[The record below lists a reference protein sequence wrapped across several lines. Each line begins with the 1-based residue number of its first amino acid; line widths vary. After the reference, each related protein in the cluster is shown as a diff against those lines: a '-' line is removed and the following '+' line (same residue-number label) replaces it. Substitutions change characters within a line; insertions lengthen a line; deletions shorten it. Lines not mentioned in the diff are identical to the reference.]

1 MKFILKTDVCDL
13 IWECQT
19 LETSILAVTVW
30 TLKERL
36 FTKDDAQASLE
47 IVSLENACG
56 GEQISLFWHNSN
68 RYDEV
73 LRARHRVTNGC
84 DGWHVSGQV
93 QQAAVR
99 LPDERGPHTVTF
111 QAPGIT
117 ASIYHFVNMRKC
129 NRQHGEWAASIII
142 TTRSQRPGRLKAF
155 LCEFP
160 MAAQVSSPAPK
171 ICTLQSSGGSK
182 LPLSGSVRVIGGW
195 VACPGCVYSSGDNTA

>member
-1 MKFILKTDVCDL
+1 MKFVLKTDVCDL

-30 TLKERL
+30 TLKERV

-99 LPDERGPHTVTF
+99 LPDERGPHKNITLWHSRLLESQPVYIILSIWENATGNMVNEQLASSSQQGHNA
-111 QAPGIT
+111 QADWRPF
-117 ASIYHFVNMRKC
+117 YVNFLWLLRFPPQLQRYVRFSHLEAL
-129 NRQHGEWAASIII
+129 NYPSVGVWEWLVGE
-142 TTRSQRPGRLKAF
+142 
-155 LCEFP
+155 
-160 MAAQVSSPAPK
+160 
-171 ICTLQSSGGSK
+171 
-182 LPLSGSVRVIGGW
+182 
-195 VACPGCVYSSGDNTA
+195 